1 MNLQAIKEIID
12 NAHTDESWEMR
23 LLKEIANDSQA
34 IWHVLTMLAAEREK
48 NSALITDLN
57 FELSR
62 AHLALTIPKQQP
74 FVYDQVIKFYQ
85 QGRIRHCFKMEGLE

>member
-1 MNLQAIKEIID
+1 MNLQAIKSIVE
-12 NAHTDESWEMR
+12 NAHADESWEVR

-48 NSALITDLN
+48 NGALITDLN

-62 AHLALTIPKQQP
+62 AHLALTMPKQQP
-74 FVYDQVIKFYQ
+74 FVYEEVIKFYK
-85 QGRIRHCFKMEGLE
+85 QGRINHCFKMEGLE